1 MNKILG
7 INKKIVLAVGIGV
20 VVIVAAVVY
29 LVIPMPVS
37 EGYTA
42 VNTVTNQFL
51 VGRAYRA
58 PLSRFIELREPF
70 LLQNVADADS
80 NTVTPQLVDLSAE
93 SYWLP
98 QSVFINIDN
107 IVSQGAVG
115 DDSLIATKIKEY
127 KAGGAAK

>member
-7 INKKIVLAVGIGV
+7 MDKKIAIALVVC
-20 VVIVAAVVY
+20 VVIIVAVVAY
-29 LVIPMPVS
+29 LVTPRPVS

-42 VNTVTNQFL
+42 VSTVTNQFF
-51 VGRAYRA
+51 VGRAYKA
-58 PLSRFIELREPF
+58 PLSPFIELREPF
-70 LLQNVADADS
+70 LLQ
-80 NTVTPQLVDLSAE
+80 TVTAPDGETITPQLVDLSVE

-98 QSVFINIDN
+98 QTVFIHTAN

-127 KAGGAAK
+127 KAGGAPQ

>member
-1 MNKILG
+1 MNKKID
-7 INKKIVLAVGIGV
+7 INKKILLGIGV
-20 VVIVAAVVY
+20 GVAVVIVALVAY
-29 LVIPMPVS
+29 LLTPRPVS

-42 VNTVTNQFL
+42 VNTVTNQFF

-70 LLQNVADADS
+70 LLQTVTAPDGV
-80 NTVTPQLVDLSAE
+80 TVTPQLVDLSVE

-98 QSVFINIDN
+98 QSVFINKDN

-115 DDSLIATKIKEY
+115 DDSLIATKIREY
-127 KAGGAAK
+127 KAGGAR

>member
-98 QSVFINIDN
+98 QSIFINIDN
-107 IVSQGAVG
+107 IVSQGAVKE
-115 DDSLIATKIKEY
+115 DSLIGTKIKEY
-127 KAGGAAK
+127 KAGGAR

>member
-42 VNTVTNQFL
+42 VNTVTNQFF
-51 VGRAYRA
+51 VGRAYQA
-58 PLSRFIELREPF
+58 PLGQFIELREPF
-70 LLQNVADADS
+70 LLQTVTAADGV
-80 NTVTPQLVDLSAE
+80 TVTPQLVDL
-93 SYWLP
+93 
-98 QSVFINIDN
+98 
-107 IVSQGAVG
+107 
-115 DDSLIATKIKEY
+115 
-127 KAGGAAK
+127 